1 MKKYCIKK
9 YVISFCLV
17 LVLAISVMLS
27 VYFIKDNN
35 SNNNLADN
43 EIEVLDED
51 VILTKTTEADMI
63 VDYSNIQ
70 NLVKDSDIIAIAKIN
85 SSKGLNYNP
94 VSGKYVP
101 VYTTGTLNIENI
113 ISKNSDVSINVN
125 DNIDYVRLGGKIE
138 YSEYLKGLTE
148 AERTKL
154 EQNLFTKSLMT
165 AEQISKKLVK
175 DFYMNDIEVESQKQ
189 YLVFL
194 KYSKDYQ
201 KYNILGFEYGLRE
214 YDSTTMQIKNNVTN
228 SFEDLNDI
236 SNKIINVKR

>member
-138 YSEYLKGLTE
+138 YSEYLKGLTVR
-148 AERTKL
+148 AKL
-154 EQNLFTKSLMT
+154 IYK
-165 AEQISKKLVK
+165 
-175 DFYMNDIEVESQKQ
+175 
-189 YLVFL
+189 
-194 KYSKDYQ
+194 
-201 KYNILGFEYGLRE
+201 
-214 YDSTTMQIKNNVTN
+214 
-228 SFEDLNDI
+228 I
-236 SNKIINVKR
+236 SNDSRTNFKKTCKRFLYE